1 MTTHAIEPAV
11 QTTPD
16 FPTLFGLFPDDG
28 VPGAQ
33 PVAALD
39 VPSPYRRL
47 LVHPHHMTVTVE
59 QFYGDKVN
67 VRVLDTR
74 TEQDEYS
81 RKILLAL
88 KGSGKVVQFGIV
100 RIDLNQLSP
109 VVREK
114 IVEGK
119 TPLGRVLI
127 EHNVLTQ
134 IHPTEFVKVS
144 PNATLRGWFHMTKSE
159 PLYGRLGVIAADG
172 RPAIEV
178 LEILAPI
185 EELT

>member
-1 MTTHAIEPAV
+1 MATTTTEPAV
-11 QTTPD
+11 RTTPD
-16 FPTLFGLFPDDG
+16 LPTLCGLFPDDG
-28 VPGAQ
+28 VPAAES
-33 PVAALD
+33 VAALD
-39 VPSPYRRL
+39 IPSPYRGL

-74 TEQDEYS
+74 TEADEYS

-100 RIDLNQLSP
+100 RIDLTQLSP
-109 VVREK
+109 VVRAK

-134 IHPTEFVKVS
+134 IHPIGFVKVT
-144 PNATLRGWFHMTKSE
+144 PHAAMRGWFNMAADD

-178 LEILAPI
+178 LEVLAPI
-185 EELT
+185 QELT